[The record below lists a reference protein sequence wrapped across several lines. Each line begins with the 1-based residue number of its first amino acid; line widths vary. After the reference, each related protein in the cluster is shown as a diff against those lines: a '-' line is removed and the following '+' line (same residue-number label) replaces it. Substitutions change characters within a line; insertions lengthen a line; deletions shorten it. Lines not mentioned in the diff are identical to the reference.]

1 MPRIAISPLLL
12 PLCMVSLC
20 LVCQAYRCH
29 ADERSQLAFFEQKI
43 RPVLVEHCYQCHAA
57 TSKPIQGGLRLD
69 SQAGWQAG
77 GDSIEPAIVPGNPDQ
92 SPLIQAVRYSDGLEM
107 PPDEKLSAA
116 IIADL
121 ETWVREGAI
130 DPRDDTPVEEHRADK
145 SWWSLQPLPKRE
157 TQLADAEATSGAVVI
172 DDLVARQLAQQG
184 LARNLPADA
193 RTLIRRMSYDVIGLP
208 PTANEVR
215 NFTAEFASDPQGA
228 TEQLVE
234 RLLASPH
241 YGEQWGRHWLDVV
254 RFGES
259 IGFERNVIINDAWPF
274 RDYVINSLN
283 ADKPFNQFIREHLA
297 GDVIAP
303 HQPDVVVG
311 STFLVAGP
319 YDDVGNQDVVAQ
331 ANIRAATLDDVITAT
346 GGAFLGLTINCA
358 RCHYHKFDPI
368 PSEDYYRLRA
378 AFEGVRHG
386 RRVVATEEQQ
396 QEHSQAIEPLSAE
409 QAVVQAEL
417 HKIEAAIE
425 QRATAELA
433 LHTYPRPKID
443 PQLTE
448 ETFNPISARW
458 VKLVLRASTDNPN
471 SAAGS
476 KLVEVQV
483 WTTEPSP
490 RNVALQTA
498 GAKASGARG
507 AVAEDFPAAYG
518 PQLAIDGQFGA
529 QWFVGHPA
537 ELTIELAE
545 ASTIGRIAFSN
556 AKGVDIQ
563 DQSQGATPC
572 EYEMLVSSDG
582 ENWQTVAD
590 SYQREPWSPAHG
602 VARLRAEVT
611 TESDTIE
618 LQRLRTQLAG
628 IQARIAA
635 IPPLPVMWVG
645 THAQP
650 GEPTRLNIGG
660 DPLKLGD
667 VVLPSSLSVLDQTT
681 AAYTLASDAPEG
693 ERRLALANW
702 ITADD
707 NPLTARVL
715 ANRVWQYHFGS
726 AIVDTPSDFGFLGSL
741 PTHPDLLDWL
751 AGQLLANGWQLKPLH
766 RQILLSETYRQSS
779 TYREQAASIDK
790 DSRLLWRFPPRR
802 LSAEELRDTMLL
814 VSGNLQGYIPLAS
827 AMCTENQTLAIE
839 PNTNAT
845 PAVEPSARGL
855 AAGPGFRLYKLTEN
869 NVSTYLPLDVHGP
882 DTYRRAVY
890 HQNARASVV
899 DLLADFDF
907 PDVAFAAPTR
917 SSTTTPL
924 QALTL
929 LNHGFTLDM
938 AQSLAERAEQS
949 VEPETPEALI
959 NTLYELVLQR
969 TARPEELA
977 AAKPLLEKHGA
988 AALARGLLNLNEVL
1002 YVE

>member
-1 MPRIAISPLLL
+1 MSRLAILARLLSISIAL
-12 PLCMVSLC
+12 LC
-20 LVCQAYRCH
+20 LVGQADRGD
-29 ADERSQLAFFEQKI
+29 ADERAQRAFFEQKI

-57 TSKPIQGGLRLD
+57 TAQPIQGGLRLD

-77 GDSIEPAIVPGNPDQ
+77 GDSTEPAVVPGNPDE
-92 SPLIQAVRYSDGLEM
+92 SPLIQAVRYRDGLEM
-107 PPDEKLSAA
+107 PPDGKLSSA
-116 IIADL
+116 IVADL
-121 ETWVREGAI
+121 ERWVRDGAF
-130 DPRDDTPVEEHRADK
+130 DPRDETPIEIHRADK
-145 SWWSLQPLPKRE
+145 SWWSLQPLPKLE
-157 TQLADAEATSGAVVI
+157 AQSEDADPKNGSKII
-172 DDLVARQLAQQG
+172 DALVARQLAQQG
-184 LARNLPADA
+184 LARNPPADA
-193 RTLIRRMSYDVIGLP
+193 RTLIRRMNYDVIGLP
-208 PTANEVR
+208 PTLEEVR
-215 NFTAEFASDPQGA
+215 DFTSQYASDPQAA
-228 TEQLVE
+228 TQQLVE

-303 HQPDVVVG
+303 HQPEVVVG

-331 ANIRAATLDDVITAT
+331 ASIRAATLDDIITAT
-346 GGAFLGLTINCA
+346 SGAFLGLTINCA

-386 RRVVATEEQQ
+386 RRVVATEEQLQ
-396 QEHSQAIEPLSAE
+396 QHSQAIEPLRAE
-409 QAVVQAEL
+409 QAAVQAEL
-417 HKIEAAIE
+417 QKLEAGIE
-425 QRATAELA
+425 QRASAELA
-433 LHTYPRPKID
+433 RLTYPRPKID
-443 PQLTE
+443 PQWTE
-448 ETFNPISARW
+448 ETFTPISARW
-458 VKLVLRASTDNPN
+458 VKLVLKASTDNPN
-471 SAAGS
+471 SAVGS

-483 WTTEPSP
+483 WAADPSP
-490 RNVALQTA
+490 RNVALQST

-518 PQLAIDGQFGA
+518 PQLTIDGQFGA

-545 ASTIGRIAFSN
+545 ASTIERIAFSN
-556 AKGVDIQ
+556 AKGIDIQ

-572 EYEMLVSSDG
+572 EYEMQVSGDG
-582 ENWQTVAD
+582 ENWQVVAD
-590 SYQREPWSPAHG
+590 SYQREPWSPTHG
-602 VARLRAEVT
+602 VARLRAQVT
-611 TESDTIE
+611 TEAETKE
-618 LQRLRTQLAG
+618 LQQLRTQLAG
-628 IQARIAA
+628 IQARIDA
-635 IPPLPVMWVG
+635 IPPLAVVWVG
-645 THAQP
+645 IREQP
-650 GEPTRLNIGG
+650 SEPTRLNIGG
-660 DPLKLGD
+660 DPMKLGD

-681 AAYTLASDAPEG
+681 ATYALASDALEG

-702 ITADD
+702 IAADD
-707 NPLTARVL
+707 NPLTVRVL

-741 PTHPDLLDWL
+741 PTHPELLDWL
-751 AGQLLANGWQLKPLH
+751 AGQLLANGWRLKPLH

-779 TYREQAASIDK
+779 VYREQPASIDK

-814 VSGNLQGYIPLAS
+814 VSGNLQGTIPLATS
-827 AMCTENQTLAIE
+827 IPNEDQT
-839 PNTNAT
+839 
-845 PAVEPSARGL
+845 L

-869 NVSTYLPLDVHGP
+869 NVSSYLPLDVHGP
-882 DTYRRAVY
+882 ETYRRAVY

-907 PDVAFAAPTR
+907 PDVAFAAPKR

-929 LNHGFTLDM
+929 LNHRFTLDM
-938 AQSLAERAEQS
+938 AQSLADRAEQS
-949 VEPETPEALI
+949 VVPGNPEALI
-959 NTLYELVLQR
+959 DSMYELVLQR
-969 TARPEELA
+969 AARPDELA
-977 AAKPLLEKHGA
+977 AAKPLLNKYGA